1 MGKESNTPFT
11 YLVTFKEEY
20 SLDQKRSCSSWKIR
34 IEKCCLFFEF
44 VWFSECHFT
53 YSLNLQ
59 TRTLEIFFKILNFYL
74 TFVHPISKVWRLIK
88 FPIMIS
94 WPNIMQIVK
103 IYSKFQFAQL
113 RIVSMCEI
121 CWRIQSQI
129 FLKSKSFK
137 VCVILSKWLYF
148 LYFKKCQ
155 RHCFERT
162 HL

>member
-34 IEKCCLFFEF
+34 IEKFCLFFEF

-103 IYSKFQFAQL
+103 LLFQISICTAEDCFYVWNMLKNSITNFSK
-113 RIVSMCEI
+113 
-121 CWRIQSQI
+121 
-129 FLKSKSFK
+129 K
-137 VCVILSKWLYF
+137 
-148 LYFKKCQ
+148 
-155 RHCFERT
+155 
-162 HL
+162 